1 VNPNYTKVNAAE
13 ELKDPDSPYGCM
25 EKMVKLHRGTPAFV

>member
-1 VNPNYTKVNAAE
+1 LYAVNPNYTKVNAAE

-25 EKMVKLHRGTPAFV
+25 DKDGEAA